1 MLLIVLHPYSKGA
14 SQRSCITLLQVPIN
28 TFHLNVAIKA
38 ARRSKDW
45 RMAFQ
50 LLETAAGMLLGSWTQ
65 LNAAWQTR
73 TSGQTGDQTGMP
85 KGWSFRSN
93 NNVMPRYAEK

>member
-50 LLETAAGMLLGSWTQ
+50 LLETAAGMLLGSERSLTD
-65 LNAAWQTR
+65 TDFR
-73 TSGQTGDQTGMP
+73 TNRGSNRDAKRMKFQ
-85 KGWSFRSN
+85 SN
-93 NNVMPRYAEK
+93 NNVMPRNR